1 MPEIDVM
8 MLADHPAKPRTEPQN
23 GSSRRAEFHFMEN
36 SSDTPQTAPKT
47 FREKALPI
55 LARVG
60 VLLLV
65 VGLTVGIYLLRD
77 QARWLANLG
86 YVGIFLLSILAN
98 ATIILPA
105 PGVAFVF
112 GLGAVYNPLL
122 VALAAGAG
130 SAVGEL
136 SGYLAGFSGNI
147 VIRNRKYADQF
158 TEWMKHYGPWT
169 ILVLAFIPNPI
180 FDLAGIVAGMLKMP
194 LWKFL
199 LFCMIGKILKMLLFA
214 YAGSLSI
221 PWLAPD

>member
-1 MPEIDVM
+1 MIENTGDKTGPKE
-8 MLADHPAKPRTEPQN
+8 K
-23 GSSRRAEFHFMEN
+23 SRR
-36 SSDTPQTAPKT
+36 
-47 FREKALPI
+47 KALPI

-60 VLLLV
+60 AILLV
-65 VGLTVGIYLLRD
+65 IGLTVGIYLLRD
-77 QARWLANLG
+77 QAKWLASLG

-122 VALAAGAG
+122 VALAAGTGA
-130 SAVGEL
+130 AIGEL
-136 SGYLAGFSGNI
+136 SGYLAGYSGNI
-147 VIRNRKYADQF
+147 AFQNRARYQQLIP
-158 TEWMKHYGPWT
+158 WMKKYGPWT
-169 ILVLAFIPNPI
+169 ILVLGFIPNPV
-180 FDLAGIVAGMLKMP
+180 FDLAGIVAGILKMP

-199 LFCMIGKILKMLLFA
+199 VFCMIGKILKMLLFA